1 MSNIVTMTQTVN
13 DLTNAST
20 YRVRSKEAELLVA
33 QSKATKSVVRGPA
46 SNVLPS
52 KEGKR
57 GL

>member
-33 QSKATKSVVRGPA
+33 QSKATKSAVRGPA

>member
-1 MSNIVTMTQTVN
+1 MSQIVTMTATVG
-13 DLTNAST
+13 DLTNGQV
-20 YRVRSKEAELLVA
+20 YRVRSREAELLVA
-33 QSKATKSVVRGPA
+33 QSKATKSAVRGPA